1 MTWKWYHFYIWSTS
15 HRSSHKYYSFYNS
28 CWSLSLLLLLVPK
41 FRHAIMKNWSNIHS
55 KHFALIKQLLKFV
68 TGRLSHKKFLIYP
81 TNLPNYEIMTLWM
94 WLSIFNFKFLKSEI
108 WPGAEVVLCLE
119 DIKYLNFGSANTVQS
134 FILRWELK
142 DETRRHAGEAGEA
155 GEADFEDLLVK

>member
-1 MTWKWYHFYIWSTS
+1 
-15 HRSSHKYYSFYNS
+15 
-28 CWSLSLLLLLVPK
+28 
-41 FRHAIMKNWSNIHS
+41 
-55 KHFALIKQLLKFV
+55 
-68 TGRLSHKKFLIYP
+68 
-81 TNLPNYEIMTLWM
+81 MTLWM

-108 WPGAEVVLCLE
+108 WPGAKVVLCLE